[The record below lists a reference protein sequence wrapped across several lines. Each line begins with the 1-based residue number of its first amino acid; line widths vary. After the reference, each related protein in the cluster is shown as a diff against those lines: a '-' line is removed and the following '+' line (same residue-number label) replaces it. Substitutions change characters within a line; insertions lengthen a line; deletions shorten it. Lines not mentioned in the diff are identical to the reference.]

1 MRKLTIG
8 LFALTIAASAAAIEP
23 GNWEATSRAT
33 DVQLPGEMPP
43 QVRDMIRDAMSN
55 RSFSSTTCV
64 TQDDLDNAPENMF
77 RESGGDCRYTEFD
90 MSGGTMHGVAQCNTD
105 DGRMTMRMDGTYTD
119 TTYNMTM
126 VMNGD
131 VGMGEMAMTYE
142 VTGRRLGECS

>member
-33 DVQLPGEMPP
+33 DIQLSGDFPP
-43 QVRDMIRDAMSN
+43 QVADMMRNAMGD
-55 RSFSSTTCV
+55 RTFTSTTCV
-64 TQDDLDNAPENMF
+64 SQDDLDNAPENMF

-90 MSGGTMHGVAQCNTD
+90 MSGGTMHGVAQCDTD
-105 DGRMTMRMDGTYTD
+105 QGSMTMTMDGTYTD

-131 VGMGEMAMTYE
+131 VGMGPMSMTYE
-142 VTGRRLGECS
+142 VTGRRLGACS